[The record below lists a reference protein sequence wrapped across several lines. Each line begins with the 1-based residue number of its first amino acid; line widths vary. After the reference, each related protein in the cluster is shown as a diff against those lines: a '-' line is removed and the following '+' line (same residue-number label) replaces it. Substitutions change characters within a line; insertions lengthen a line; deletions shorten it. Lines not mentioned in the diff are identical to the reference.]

1 MPISQAQTDFPDMIS
16 AASGTVAYL
25 GLGSNAGD
33 RLSNIERA
41 VKMLGAAEG
50 ITVDKVSDI
59 IETEPWG
66 FTAEEKFLNCVV
78 RIVVAAD
85 VTPSGLLDLCKRI
98 ERTLGRD
105 DSPEYDASG
114 GRIYHSRTIDVD
126 ILLFGRERLRTDRL
140 TIPHPLMK
148 ERAFVMV
155 PLRGIVS
162 REDEEAFPEIFS
174 V

>member
-1 MPISQAQTDFPDMIS
+1 MIS

-33 RLSNIERA
+33 RMANIERA
-41 VKMLGAAEG
+41 VKMLGEAEG
-50 ITVDKVSDI
+50 VTVDKVSDI

-66 FTAEEKFLNCVV
+66 FTSEEKFLNCAV
-78 RIVVAAD
+78 RVVVAAD
-85 VTPSGLLDLCKRI
+85 VTPSGLLDLCKRT
-98 ERTLGRD
+98 ERMLGRE

-126 ILLFGRERLRTDRL
+126 ILLYGRERLRTDRL

-148 ERAFVMV
+148 ERPFVMV
-155 PLRGIVS
+155 PLRRIVS
-162 REDEEAFPEIFS
+162 SDTEEAFPEIFS

>member
-1 MPISQAQTDFPDMIS
+1 MIS

-148 ERAFVMV
+148 ERDFVMV
-155 PLRGIVS
+155 PLQEIVS